1 MQFFSRFVLRR
12 AGWVAF
18 IGTALAFVG
27 AYYSVQ
33 LYKNLRTDFRELLP
47 TNARSVT
54 DLSEVTQRLNSIDN
68 LGILIFSKH
77 TAESRRF
84 VVDLAERLNKG
95 PKELVASVEYK
106 IDKELRFFK
115 ARQALSMDATDL
127 VKVRDYIHERIEYEK
142 ELYNPLNIVQEEELP
157 EPRFDFQ
164 ALKLKYSKKTSLY
177 ESFPGGFYAT
187 PDETKREILVYVA
200 GSGSDIDHSHE
211 FKNFVEKTIADLKP
225 TSYASDLEVKFTGSV
240 QDAIEEHG
248 ALIADLELSTL
259 IVVVVVTLAM
269 LLYYGAIRAT
279 VALILSLF
287 MGTFWTF
294 GVSYFVVGYLN
305 ANSAFLGS
313 IVIGNG
319 INFGIIFLAR
329 YLEERRKRRGNARAI
344 QLSMRQTATATWTA
358 ALAAALS
365 YGSLMLTDFRGFRQF
380 GVIGLIGMVLCWLSA
395 FTLMPAY
402 LTLLDKMH
410 TLARP
415 NRKPPRAF
423 IAGALAR
430 MIDRSPG
437 VIWGFSLIMTL
448 MALATSYRYTPKILE
463 TNLGSLRN
471 RESLEHGSAYLS
483 KYQDEIFQHYLS
495 PIVLLPK
502 TREDAQKIAAVLEEK
517 IKKDGKRSLLA
528 SVQTLDDF
536 IPKDQDGKIRILREI
551 RKLLPPRFVARLSES
566 DQRMV
571 REFLQEGAF
580 KKVTMEDLPEL
591 VRNKFTEKNG
601 TLGNLVLVEPPLLG
615 VTWEGD
621 RLIQLIDE
629 LREAADSV
637 VPGTPVAGTLPI
649 AADMIRAV
657 SHDGPRATMFAFLAV
672 VILVV
677 FLFRNVQTIS
687 LVLFSLMLGV
697 VWLAG
702 IILGFWVKINFLN
715 FIALPITFGI
725 GIDYGVNI
733 FQRYREEGG
742 GNILNVIRSTGGAVL
757 LCSFTTIT
765 GYSSLLIASNKGFVS
780 FGLLAVA
787 GELTCVIAAVVAL
800 PAFLLLR
807 HRRKSS
813 NTVL

>member
-18 IGTALAFVG
+18 VGTALAFVG

-54 DLSEVTQRLNSIDN
+54 DLAEVTQRLESIDN
-68 LGILIFSKH
+68 LGILIFSKN
-77 TAESRRF
+77 ASESRRF
-84 VVDLAERLNKG
+84 VVDLASRLEKG
-95 PKELVASVEYK
+95 PKNLVSSVEYK
-106 IDKELRFFK
+106 IDKELKFFK
-115 ARQALSMDATDL
+115 SRQALFMDATDL
-127 VKVRDYIHERIEYEK
+127 VKVRDYIRDRIEYEK

-157 EPRFDFQ
+157 EPKLDFQ
-164 ALKLKYSKKTSLY
+164 ALKQKYSKKTSLY

-187 PDETKREILVYVA
+187 PDETKREILVYLA

-211 FKNFVEKTIADLKP
+211 FKSFVDQTIADLKP
-225 TSYASDLEVKFTGSV
+225 TSYSPDLEVKFTGSV
-240 QDAIEEHG
+240 QDAFEEHG
-248 ALIADLELSTL
+248 ALIADLELSTV

-269 LLYYGAIRAT
+269 ILYYGAIRAT
-279 VALILSLF
+279 SALILSLF

-344 QLSMRQTATATWTA
+344 QLSMRHTATSTWTA
-358 ALAAALS
+358 ALAAGLS

-380 GVIGLIGMVLCWLSA
+380 GIIGLIGMVLCWVSA

-402 LTLLDKMH
+402 LTLLDNVH

-415 NRKPPRAF
+415 NRKPPRPF
-423 IAGALAR
+423 IAGLLAR
-430 MIDRSPG
+430 MVERWPG
-437 VIWGFSLIMTL
+437 VIWGLSLVLTL
-448 MALATSYRYTPKILE
+448 LALASAYKYSPNILE

-502 TREDAQKIAAVLEEK
+502 TREDAQKIATIIEQR
-517 IKKDGKRSLLA
+517 IKNEGKRSLFA

-536 IPKDQDGKIRILREI
+536 IPKDQELKIKILKEI
-551 RKLLPPRFVARLSES
+551 RELLPPKFVARLPES
-566 DQRMV
+566 DRKLVQD
-571 REFLQEGAF
+571 FLQEGAF
-580 KKVTMEDLPEL
+580 KRVRTEDLPEL
-591 VRNKFTEKNG
+591 VRAKFTEKNG
-601 TLGNLVLVEPPLLG
+601 TIGNLVLVEPPLLG

-621 RLIQLIDE
+621 RLIQLIDQ
-629 LREAADSV
+629 LREVADSV
-637 VPGTPVAGTLPI
+637 APGTPVAGTLPI
-649 AADMIRAV
+649 AADMVRSV

-672 VILVV
+672 VVLII

-687 LVLFSLMLGV
+687 LVLFSLLLGV
-697 VWLAG
+697 IWLGG

-725 GIDYGVNI
+725 GVDYGVNI

-780 FGLLAVA
+780 FGTLAVA

-800 PAFLLLR
+800 PSFLLLR
-807 HRRKSS
+807 HRRKASR
-813 NTVL
+813 TVL